1 MNFSHRFVD
10 TIPECLEEGVL
21 YVSIP
26 YDTCLHN
33 CACGCGRE
41 VVMPL
46 SVNDWRMTYNG
57 ESVSLSPSIGNWSYP
72 CRSHYWIK
80 QGRVVWAESWSEG
93 KVLEERAAD
102 TRKLRKDGQEV
113 KTKWYEVLLGTWFG
127 WLVNDRWLS

>member
-1 MNFSHRFVD
+1 MHFSHRFVD
-10 TIPECLEEGVL
+10 TIPEILEDRVL

-41 VVMPL
+41 VATPL
-46 SVNDWRMTYNG
+46 SVSDWRMTYNG

-80 QGRVVWAESWSEG
+80 KGRVVWAENWSEERI
-93 KVLEERAAD
+93 LEARTDEAKSR
-102 TRKLRKDGQEV
+102 RKDDPPR
-113 KTKWYEVLLGTWFG
+113 KSKWYDGLFQTWFG
-127 WLVNDRWLS
+127 

>member
-33 CACGCGRE
+33 CACGCGKE
-41 VVMPL
+41 VVTPL
-46 SVNDWRMTYNG
+46 SVNDWRMTYDG

-72 CRSHYWIK
+72 CRSHYWIRS
-80 QGRVVWAESWSEG
+80 GEIEWARSWSKE
-93 KVLEERAAD
+93 KISEERVKD
-102 TRKLRKDGQEV
+102 TMRRSIRSPLRKP
-113 KTKWYEVLLGTWFG
+113 KWFEEIFRTWLSWFG
-127 WLVNDRWLS
+127 